1 LDWAIP
7 KEFGGIDVRFDPIV
21 LLSMFSNVASK
32 GFFLNFPLHHDLM
45 RQGICISY
53 IFSFRSCVSNET

>member
-1 LDWAIP
+1 
-7 KEFGGIDVRFDPIV
+7 VRFDPIV